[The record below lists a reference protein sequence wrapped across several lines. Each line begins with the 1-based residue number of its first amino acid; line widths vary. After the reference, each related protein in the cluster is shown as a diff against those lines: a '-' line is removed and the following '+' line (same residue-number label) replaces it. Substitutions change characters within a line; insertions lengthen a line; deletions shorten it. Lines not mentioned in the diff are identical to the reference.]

1 MNEIVNYED
10 KKVLQTIR
18 ETVAIGATDSEF
30 AMFIGFCKATGL
42 NPFKREIWFIKVNG
56 RVQMMTGI
64 NGFHAIANSHPEYDG
79 IESGLVGKGG
89 EYLSATYPG
98 NDFIG
103 AWARVHRK
111 DRKLPIEGVAML
123 SEYDK
128 GHGNWKTM
136 RRVMINKC
144 AESVGLRKGFP
155 QQLGGLY
162 TDAEYQ
168 PEAKPIEESAVVVE
182 PLKPVE
188 PTFYLIEAPTKEQTL
203 FMSKRGEYVQELGAW
218 CVKKELEPREI
229 EKLAPYKTTL
239 EEIEATK
246 AQAAAVAAQVEP
258 VGETQKVEREETPL
272 EKAKKRVTKMLEGT
286 DHEVI

>member
-10 KKVLQTIR
+10 KKVLATIR
-18 ETVAIGATDSEF
+18 DTVAKDLNDSEF
-30 AMFIGFCKATGL
+30 AMAVQFCKATGL
-42 NPFKREIWFIKVNG
+42 NPFKREIWLLKVNG

-64 NGFHAIANSHPEYDG
+64 VGFHAIANSNKEYDG

-128 GHGNWKTM
+128 KHGNWGTM
-136 RRVMINKC
+136 KRVMINKC
-144 AESVGLRKGFP
+144 AESVALRKAFP

-162 TDAEYQ
+162 TEEEYQ
-168 PEAKPIEESAVVVE
+168 PEVRPVEEAAVVVE
-182 PLKPVE
+182 PLKLVE
-188 PTFYLIEAPTKEQTL
+188 PTFYRIENATKEQSL
-203 FMSKRGEYVQELGAW
+203 FMSKRGEYVESLGAW

-246 AQAAAVAAQVEP
+246 AQAAAVAAQIEP
-258 VGETQKVEREETPL
+258 VGEPQKVEREETPL